1 MTTSH
6 EHQNWEPVVFGSKKS
21 DNTRKVHPKSHSISK
36 EQKLDSATE
45 PPGSHKKPVEKFG
58 LRIQQIRTAKGFT
71 QKTFANFLNLSE
83 STIKDYESNKLQP
96 DGHIRTRI
104 MRKTGCK
111 L

>member
-1 MTTSH
+1 MD
-6 EHQNWEPVVFGSKKS
+6 HQNWEPVVFGPKKS
-21 DNTRKVHPKSHSISK
+21 NFTKLHKVHPKTPTISK

-45 PPGSHKKPVEKFG
+45 PPGSHKKLVEKYG
-58 LRIQQIRTAKGFT
+58 LRIQQIRTAKGLT
-71 QKTFANFLNLSE
+71 QKAFANFLNLSE

-96 DGHIRTRI
+96 DGNIRTRI

>member
-1 MTTSH
+1 MD
-6 EHQNWEPVVFGSKKS
+6 HQDFTPVVFSSKKLS
-21 DNTRKVHPKSHSISK
+21 SVATRKVHPKTPSVSK

-45 PPGSHKKPVEKFG
+45 PPGSNKPVEKFG
-58 LRIQQIRTAKGFT
+58 LRIQQIRTAKGLT
-71 QKTFANFLNLSE
+71 QKAFANFLNLSE

-96 DGHIRTRI
+96 EGHIRTRI